1 MINPGDLRVKIG
13 GSKEMQEG
21 KNAARGIGIFRLL
34 ATHARVNPM
43 KTIEVCA
50 AAIHDG
56 KTVLVT
62 ERGYGEFKGGWE
74 FPGGKIEPGETKEAC
89 IQREILEELRVEI
102 DIDAYLGK
110 IEYDYPSFHLSMH
123 LFLCRV
129 KNGSMTL
136 VEHEAARFIETKDF
150 DTVDFL
156 PADRL
161 ALPLIEKALV

>member
-1 MINPGDLRVKIG
+1 MTP
-13 GSKEMQEG
+13 EEQ
-21 KNAARGIGIFRLL
+21 NAARGIGIFRLL

-102 DIDAYLGK
+102 DIDSYLGK

-136 VEHEAARFIETKDF
+136 VEHEAARFVETKDF
-150 DTVDFL
+150 DTVGFL